1 MVLLIAYSAGLGV
14 PFLLVGLG
22 VTRFMGA
29 FGWVKRHYSA
39 IAAVSGA
46 LMIAVGVLLFTGQF
60 TRLVAP
66 LARKFQLGL

>member
-1 MVLLIAYSAGLGV
+1 V

-29 FGWVKRHYSA
+29 FEWVKRRYTEIA
-39 IAAVSGA
+39 IVSGA
-46 LMIAVGVLLFTGQF
+46 LLLGVGVLLFTGEF

-66 LARKFQLGL
+66 LAERFTLGL